1 MANNRYNLFEQFDP
15 LTAPV
20 NRDLF
25 VVPDSSKLYNP
36 YRVRTPSAKEFAAAR
51 TDAFVNAVTNDLQ
64 QMAANE
70 QWQNASYEKRQAA
83 LDEFRVSK
91 FDPFIQQFVD
101 DPDLTA
107 RLEAAYDA
115 TLRAPQTALKKQIDD
130 SSRVGDAWR
139 GIQTTYHN
147 IASGIGDTMLHSGK
161 AEDALEAR
169 RRGDKATADRLL
181 AELNVQDKE
190 RAESRAR
197 IEELNAQMSPRRKN
211 AELRRE
217 ELKAERG
224 ETAGTAAWLLDQP
237 GTAASLLVEQAPSI
251 IPGVAANFAAQA
263 TGAIPAAGPV
273 LRPVANAAAGYVMA
287 AQDAENSAAMEL
299 SALPMEELRT
309 NAEFQKLV
317 NEGFSEQDAR
327 LVLINLA
334 ASDAGERAGI
344 AGAAL
349 NRFGPEAMM
358 AKTVWNGLSGAGK
371 RALAN
376 RSLTRRIAGGVAKI
390 GAGAASE
397 GLEEGAVQMASNQA
411 INNVLGRNDDIMEGV
426 GESAVLGAAIG
437 GPLSSASVIT
447 DGVRNTLAMRA
458 ENKAKAARG
467 ETDTTTHSDVVS
479 PAEAAAAVSG
489 DTSQASAPTT
499 SEDSNKLRQAL
510 TAYRDKLYETPG
522 IPLTVE
528 ERNSLYDVA
537 YAATKAGVSE
547 SAVNSML
554 EKVAIK
560 RATPDN
566 VSLPDGFK
574 AYAAARDA
582 QTSTTPATATA
593 TSTTTVSAATTPTR
607 PSWAGAESMEH
618 VAPLAQAMMSAYK
631 RDSVVPQATY
641 TPMQREPFDAT
652 VRSLPRTPRGLRVNT
667 PETVYVRPDGKASA
681 SLSKLQGKGNGRED
695 GNGTATT
702 GAGSTG
708 AVAGV
713 AAGDGAATGT
723 RMGDD
728 IAASARAESAG
739 LSGGRGDTNT
749 ANAVHSEPTDAL
761 GSGKSSTAVDSRR
774 SDSTVPGTS
783 AAISTGERSVARET
797 GPRATDGRGAE
808 STGLRASGGDPGV
821 GDTVTWKDPFFG
833 NHFTGIVTSVDP
845 SRATF
850 NVRTPDGG
858 VFENVSTGSIRHAPL
873 TDAYGDT
880 DVLADM
886 AREDNADALERLNQA
901 VADGRMTV
909 EQAAQVAQSA
919 VQEVARTGD
928 RSAAGDYIDDHLAR
942 LSSSTPALRA
952 SGGDWSVGQKVV
964 YRPRNGGKAR
974 EGVIAAINDD
984 GTYDVDASVTRK
996 GKSVTERKAN
1006 VKAKQLSVPETAPV
1020 TEATPAAEVTTDP
1033 VVVEEAVVEAQA
1045 EALQASVN
1053 AVMADETLPPAA
1065 VADVAEVQQALD
1077 EGDVVAAAELAAEAR
1092 VKHGISALTYDEL
1105 TDGRRGEL
1113 IAAFRSLPDADRTQ
1127 IREEWE
1133 SLKKIGYYDDSGN
1146 IYTFTADAVIA
1157 DMNEQANAEVPTF
1170 WTKMSDGTKALIRKI
1185 RNTLAAALVGITLW
1199 NAQPVADVHAATT
1212 GVVTQVQPV
1221 QGLSSTASVVRAWV
1235 QETKDNQGQK
1245 YIIADKV
1252 AGELYIMDSRGNVLA
1267 TMPALYGSRKGDAA
1281 VPGQTPAGI
1290 FMLQQRHDV
1299 GASLGGDVQ
1308 QFAEHT
1314 DGSIWAIHR
1323 VLTANPKQMREARLK
1338 SATAADNRISL
1349 GCINVPADMYDKY
1362 LKNGFQGKLYVIPEK
1377 KPLGEV
1383 FRDIQENVAVNDLM
1397 PGAKLP
1403 ASLDS
1408 TDTMA
1413 FRSSTDNLAAEELTT
1428 GKLDTGATLNVL
1440 LATTDPESLSAMKSN
1455 DAADL
1460 GAFAA
1465 IPAAT
1470 EGIMRNARR
1479 RRNARLSESANDV
1492 EARETITGNQ
1502 ETPSVA
1508 AGGGNRRNDIPDSW
1522 ASTAWGKQET
1532 PKERV
1537 QSLWFNR
1544 QRWMIP
1550 VVTKLYDTQYRFLR
1564 WIHDNVVVPVGVEL
1578 TDNKLASALKRAPG
1592 IRDAILADWTKLVEP
1607 SLARVAEIAEQKGMS
1622 VDDATRETMTWVTMR
1637 HIPEANA
1644 ELRRQMEAEID
1655 EAIAEDRPAAEV
1667 NKAVKALEDF
1677 DAYQRGEAV
1686 EKVATAGGW
1695 TSAQAIVTM
1704 RNIESRFSIEELE
1717 SVAQPLY
1724 DALNVSVQAR
1734 IKAGVLTQEQV
1745 DTWARFKY
1753 YVPLYIHQE
1762 SDGKNAFVGSSA
1774 LNPLGEMKRH
1784 GATDGYA
1791 EHALMAVTESL
1802 NRAAASI
1809 SIQSFKQHMNDIFV
1823 NADENHMVHGLMR
1836 VPVNEST
1843 AGDLRS
1849 KPGFYFTEHKE
1860 DGTTTKYKFVFY
1872 DKYPD
1877 GDAIMEGLFPPEK
1890 DLNPILAA
1898 LATGTSAYARL
1909 LTKYRPTFA
1918 PVNWMREGAERAANI
1933 ASRYIT
1939 NEDGEVIGA
1948 TDLQVSIRLAAAN
1961 PAIVA
1966 ALSNHLMT
1974 GGNTD
1979 NEYVKAY
1986 RELEALGGLSTF
1998 SNILKQTEQDIR
2010 KDLRKMKGVR
2020 KYAKEMDNVV
2030 GHWNEMFGAAPA
2042 VAAFMVLKSK
2052 GVSPER
2058 AAMFV
2063 LDSFNIHN
2071 HGTATQWL
2079 RSFQPFIVPAMEGSR
2094 NLIRSLS
2101 TKRGMAVTAGRIAVG
2116 IALYTML
2123 AALAPDDEMDKMT
2136 ITELSRAIPVFNKD
2150 GSFFKIPVA
2159 FGLPR
2164 VAWVTSAMLARS
2176 VREGGDFI
2184 ADFSGATAALAEELM
2199 PLAGSYSGE
2208 HASNNPALAMFHAV
2222 MPELVRPFVEV
2233 ATNASHFGTPIHI
2246 GNYREGER
2254 FASNSG
2260 KTMTAGVWKDAA
2272 AALRSTFG
2280 IDMYPESIRHIIN
2293 AYGAGALSGLVNWL
2307 EEDSLYVTRGHM
2319 TTRQELGGFW
2329 TSVGITALYD
2339 NGNKLS
2345 ERRYWRLQDKAND
2358 LLMKYGV
2365 ERSHPDNQRGA
2376 KAASAMRR
2384 MLAAGASYD
2393 EARFIQ
2399 LAIETDSQRS
2409 KNNRALNDK
2418 AKRLNRMNLS
2428 PDMLRS
2434 TFSQHLDKQNR
2445 LMERFIET
2453 SEGLNL

>member
-36 YRVRTPSAKEFAAAR
+36 YRVRTPSAKEVAAAR

-479 PAEAAAAVSG
+479 SAEAAAAVSG

-554 EKVAIK
+554 GKVAIK

-593 TSTTTVSAATTPTR
+593 TPTTTVSAATTPTR

-631 RDSVVPQATY
+631 RDSVVPQATH

-739 LSGGRGDTNT
+739 LSGGRGNTDT
-749 ANAVHSEPTDAL
+749 ANAVYSESTGAL
-761 GSGKSSTAVDSRR
+761 GSGERAGTADTGR
-774 SDSTVPGTS
+774 SDTTVPAASEAVS
-783 AAISTGERSVARET
+783 AGERGVAGET
-797 GPRATDGRGAE
+797 GQRATNGRGAE
-808 STGLRASGGDPGV
+808 S
-821 GDTVTWKDPFFG
+821 
-833 NHFTGIVTSVDP
+833 
-845 SRATF
+845 
-850 NVRTPDGG
+850 
-858 VFENVSTGSIRHAPL
+858 
-873 TDAYGDT
+873 
-880 DVLADM
+880 
-886 AREDNADALERLNQA
+886 
-901 VADGRMTV
+901 
-909 EQAAQVAQSA
+909 
-919 VQEVARTGD
+919 
-928 RSAAGDYIDDHLAR
+928 AG
-942 LSSSTPALRA
+942 LRA

-996 GKSVTERKAN
+996 GKSVTERKAK
-1006 VKAKQLSVPETAPV
+1006 VKAKQLSVPETASV

-1033 VVVEEAVVEAQA
+1033 VVVEEAVVEAQV

-1105 TDGRRGEL
+1105 TDGRRDEL

-1127 IREEWE
+1127 IRGEWE

-1146 IYTFTADAVIA
+1146 IYMFTADAVIA

-1170 WTKMSDGTKALIRKI
+1170 WTKLSDGTKALIRKI
-1185 RNTLAAALVGITLW
+1185 RNALAAALVGITLW

-1362 LKNGFQGKLYVIPEK
+1362 LKNGFQGKLYVIPEQ

-1502 ETPSVA
+1502 ETPPVA

-1622 VDDATRETMTWVTMR
+1622 VDDATRETMTWITMR

-1677 DAYQRGEAV
+1677 DAYQRGEPV

-1695 TSAQAIVTM
+1695 TSAQAMVTM
-1704 RNIESRFSIEELE
+1704 RDIESRFSIEELE

-1791 EHALMAVTESL
+1791 EHALMTVTESL

-1809 SIQSFKQHMNDIFV
+1809 SIQPFKQHMNDMFV

-1836 VPVNEST
+1836 VPVNEGT
-1843 AGDLRS
+1843 ARDLRS

-1890 DLNPILAA
+1890 DLNPILAV

-2052 GVSPER
+2052 GVRPER

-2272 AALRSTFG
+2272 ATLRSTFG

-2307 EEDSLYVTRGHM
+2307 EKDSLYVTKGHM

-2329 TSVGITALYD
+2329 TSIGITALYD

-2393 EARFIQ
+2393 EARFIR

-2434 TFSQHLDKQNR
+2434 TFSQHLDKQNH

>member
-1 MANNRYNLFEQFDP
+1 MTNNQN
-15 LTAPV
+15 
-20 NRDLF
+20 DLF
-25 VVPDSSKLYNP
+25 NQFNPMTTTASSDL
-36 YRVRTPSAKEFAAAR
+36 FAAPKDTTR
-51 TDAFVNAVTNDLQ
+51 DIYRQPSRYELQ
-64 QMAANE
+64 QRAAAQNE
-70 QWQNASYEKRQAA
+70 AVYNAALRDFQAVMETPEWQNASLERRQEIY
-83 LDEFRVSK
+83 DDIKGMQYQK
-91 FDPFIQQFVD
+91 FLSQYQDNE
-101 DPDLTA
+101 DLYYK
-107 RLEAAYDA
+107 LQMIPEL
-115 TLRAPQTALKKQIDD
+115 TLGADISSLKKQIDD
-130 SSRVGDAWR
+130 ASELADTWR
-139 GIQTTYHN
+139 GMQTSAHQVATGLGDSVPMAAIKWQRDRLAGRTDAYAQRR
-147 IASGIGDTMLHSGK
+147 IAELDEELARQVAEQAETLAKVK
-161 AEDALEAR
+161 ALDAQKSIAR
-169 RRGDKATADRLL
+169 RNT
-181 AELNVQDKE
+181 
-190 RAESRAR
+190 
-197 IEELNAQMSPRRKN
+197 
-211 AELRRE
+211 ELRRE
-217 ELKAERG
+217 ELQG
-224 ETAGTAAWLLDQP
+224 ENGEFLGSVGWALESPLDALSLAVEQTP
-237 GTAASLLVEQAPSI
+237 TMVPVAAASAGGFL
-251 IPGVAANFAAQA
+251 
-263 TGAIPAAGPV
+263 AAGPV
-273 LRPVANAAAGYVMA
+273 GAGAAGVAMGSLLSGGDA
-287 AQDAENSAAMEL
+287 AGGASMDLLQR
-299 SALPMEELRT
+299 PMEEFQKMP
-309 NAEFQKLV
+309 EFQELV
-317 NEGFSEQDAR
+317 KQGVSAEAAR
-327 LVLINLA
+327 NLI
-334 ASDAGERAGI
+334 I
-344 AGAAL
+344 AGAAGSAGL
-349 NRFGPEAMM
+349 TGAAIGAATGVLGPGGMVGRTAGRLLTGS
-358 AKTVWNGLSGAGK
+358 AARSAANSTITGAIGKGALKAAGGAGVE
-371 RALAN
+371 
-376 RSLTRRIAGGVAKI
+376 GV
-390 GAGAASE
+390 
-397 GLEEGAVQMASNQA
+397 EEGATQWASNTGVNTA
-411 INNVLGRNDDIMEGV
+411 TGLNEDVWEGV
-426 GESAVLGAAIG
+426 GEAAALGVIAG
-437 GPLSSASVIT
+437 GPLSTVSSAVDTVQGI
-447 DGVRNTLAMRA
+447 RAARA
-458 ENKAKAARG
+458 EEKAKAARG

-574 AYAAARDA
+574 VYAAARDA

-739 LSGGRGDTNT
+739 LSGGRGNTDT
-749 ANAVHSEPTDAL
+749 ANAVYSESTGAL
-761 GSGKSSTAVDSRR
+761 GSGERAGTADTGR
-774 SDSTVPGTS
+774 SDTTVS
-783 AAISTGERSVARET
+783 AASEAVSTGERGVAGET
-797 GPRATDGRGAE
+797 GQRATDGRGAE
-808 STGLRASGGDPGV
+808 STGLRASGGD
-821 GDTVTWKDPFFG
+821 W
-833 NHFTGIVTSVDP
+833 
-845 SRATF
+845 
-850 NVRTPDGG
+850 
-858 VFENVSTGSIRHAPL
+858 SI
-873 TDAYGDT
+873 
-880 DVLADM
+880 
-886 AREDNADALERLNQA
+886 
-901 VADGRMTV
+901 
-909 EQAAQVAQSA
+909 
-919 VQEVARTGD
+919 
-928 RSAAGDYIDDHLAR
+928 
-942 LSSSTPALRA
+942 
-952 SGGDWSVGQKVV
+952 GQKVV

-996 GKSVTERKAN
+996 GKSVTERKAK

-1020 TEATPAAEVTTDP
+1020 TEATPAAEFTTDP

-1053 AVMADETLPPAA
+1053 AVVADEALPPAA

-1105 TDGRRGEL
+1105 TDGRRDEL

-1170 WTKMSDGTKALIRKI
+1170 WTKLSDGTKALIRKI
-1185 RNTLAAALVGITLW
+1185 RNALAAALVGITLW

-1252 AGELYIMDSRGNVLA
+1252 AGELYVMDSRGNVLA

-1362 LKNGFQGKLYVIPEK
+1362 LKNGFQGKLYVIPEQ

-1479 RRNARLSESANDV
+1479 RRNVRLSESANDV

-1502 ETPSVA
+1502 ETPPVA

-1550 VVTKLYDTQYRFLR
+1550 VATKLYDTQYRFLR

-1622 VDDATRETMTWVTMR
+1622 VDDATRETMTWITMR

-1677 DAYQRGEAV
+1677 DAYQRGEPV

-1695 TSAQAIVTM
+1695 TSAQAMVTM
-1704 RNIESRFSIEELE
+1704 RDIESRFSIEELE

-1753 YVPLYIHQE
+1753 YVPLYIHQKD
-1762 SDGKNAFVGSSA
+1762 DGKNAFVGSSA

-1791 EHALMAVTESL
+1791 EHALMTVTESL

-1809 SIQSFKQHMNDIFV
+1809 SIQPFKQHMNDMFV
-1823 NADENHMVHGLMR
+1823 NADKNHMVHGLMR
-1836 VPVNEST
+1836 VPVNEGT
-1843 AGDLRS
+1843 ARDLRS

-1939 NEDGEVIGA
+1939 NEDGAVIGA

-1961 PAIVA
+1961 PVIVA

-2052 GVSPER
+2052 GVRPER

-2272 AALRSTFG
+2272 ATLRSTFG

-2307 EEDSLYVTRGHM
+2307 EKDSLYVTKGHM

-2329 TSVGITALYD
+2329 TSIGITALYD

-2365 ERSHPDNQRGA
+2365 ERSHLDNQRGA
-2376 KAASAMRR
+2376 KASSAMRR

-2393 EARFIQ
+2393 EAWFIR

-2409 KNNRALNDK
+2409 KNNRALNDR
-2418 AKRLNRMNLS
+2418 AKRLNRMSLS